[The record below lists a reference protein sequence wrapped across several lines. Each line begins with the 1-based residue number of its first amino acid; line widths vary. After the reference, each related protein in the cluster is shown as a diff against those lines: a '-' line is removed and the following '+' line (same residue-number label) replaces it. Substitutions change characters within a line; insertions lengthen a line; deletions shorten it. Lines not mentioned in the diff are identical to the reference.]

1 MKTTF
6 TTLRAIAPA
15 FVAVA
20 ALIMAGCSES
30 ATQKDVAK
38 AQKNLEQA
46 REKTKEAA
54 HEAQNDVANAQQ
66 DARGHI
72 VAKPVTPEQAT
83 DAQQNVAEAQHDAA
97 QDIAAAKEN
106 EHAAVAD
113 LKDTQ
118 QKFQAT
124 QEREAFVQQA
134 ETKLAD
140 YDKRIDDLK
149 QQASTAEGANTDAI
163 NRQIDTVKN
172 QRDLANKALGDLKGA
187 DLATWKNHED
197 HVRMAFQD
205 LDNSM
210 RNVR

>member
-1 MKTTF
+1 MKSTF

-15 FVAVA
+15 LAVT
-20 ALIMAGCSES
+20 ALMIAGCSES
-30 ATQKDVAK
+30 TTQKDVAK

-46 REKTKEAA
+46 REKT
-54 HEAQNDVANAQQ
+54 HEVAREGQNDVANAQQ
-66 DARGHI
+66 NANEHI

-83 DAQQNVAEAQHDAA
+83 DAQHNVADAKHDAA
-97 QDIAAAKEN
+97 QDIAAAKEK
-106 EHAAVAD
+106 EQAAAAD

-118 QKFQAT
+118 QKFNAT
-124 QEREAFVQQA
+124 EARDAFVKQA
-134 ETKLAD
+134 ETKLSD
-140 YDKRIDDLK
+140 YDKRIDELK
-149 QQASTAEGANTDAI
+149 QQALTAEGANKEAI
-163 NRQIDTVKN
+163 NRQMDTVKN

>member
-1 MKTTF
+1 MKTAF

-15 FVAVA
+15 FVAAA
-20 ALIMAGCSES
+20 ALVTAGCSET
-30 ATQKDVAK
+30 ATQKDVVK

-46 REKTKEAA
+46 REKTQEAV
-54 HEAQNDVANAQQ
+54 HEGQNDVANAQQ
-66 DARGHI
+66 DAREHT
-72 VAKPVTPEQAT
+72 VAKPVTSDQVAN
-83 DAQQNVAEAQHDAA
+83 AQQNVAEAQHDAT
-97 QDIAAAKEN
+97 QDIAAAKEK
-106 EHAAVAD
+106 EHAAAAD

-118 QKFQAT
+118 QTFQAT
-124 QEREAFVQQA
+124 QERNAFVKQA

-149 QQASTAEGANTDAI
+149 QQASTAEGANKDAI

-210 RNVR
+210 KSVR